1 MMSAPAPK
9 TEITAMH
16 EPKQHTPKAIQHR
29 VVGWVLVLPLLISF
43 LRLPYPFGMLL
54 GLGSIAASAY
64 GIRLARQLAN
74 RRLTVFASI
83 ITALNV
89 ISLVLM
95 GTASFLKA
103 LYYISWIYWYPHY
116 TNWVYWNF

>member
-1 MMSAPAPK
+1 MMSAPSSEI
-9 TEITAMH
+9 EITVML
-16 EPKQHTPKAIQHR
+16 EPTQHTPKAIQR
-29 VVGWVLVLPLLISF
+29 QVVGWVLVLPLLVSF
-43 LRLPYPFGMLL
+43 LRLPFPFGLLL

-64 GIRLARQLAN
+64 GIRLARQHAN

-83 ITALNV
+83 LTALNV

-103 LYYISWIYWYPHY
+103 LYDISWIYWYPHY
-116 TNWVYWNF
+116 SNWVYWNL

>member
-9 TEITAMH
+9 TEITAVH
-16 EPKQHTPKAIQHR
+16 EPKQHTPKAIQR
-29 VVGWVLVLPLLISF
+29 QVVGWVLVLPLLVSF
-43 LRLPYPFGMLL
+43 LGLPFPFGQML
-54 GLGSIAASAY
+54 GLGTIAASAY
-64 GIRLARQLAN
+64 GIRLARQHAN

-103 LYYISWIYWYPHY
+103 LYYIS
-116 TNWVYWNF
+116 

>member
-1 MMSAPAPK
+1 MQD
-9 TEITAMH
+9 
-16 EPKQHTPKAIQHR
+16 PKQHTPKAVQR
-29 VVGWVLVLPLLISF
+29 QVVGWVLVLPLLVSF
-43 LRLPYPFGMLL
+43 LRLSYPFGMLL

-64 GIRLARQLAN
+64 GIRLAKQHAS
-74 RRLTVFASI
+74 RRMTVFASI

-103 LYYISWIYWYPHY
+103 LYYISWVYWYPHY